1 MHCPKHIKALSS
13 KAKVIANTE
22 EKVIEEP
29 QQLSCF
35 KCKEIYNSKR
45 RLHDHQK
52 TCSGIDSLTCPRCM
66 KTFDHRS
73 NKSRHIK
80 KGNCKPVSVFE
91 YLKRKGMIENS
102 NSNETNI
109 HGDHNTV
116 NNTNNMTTNIYINN
130 YGKERI
136 DYISFDDLLNILKCY
151 NHSIPNYIKYKHFNP
166 LFPENHNIKYKDNI
180 FFIKKN
186 NEWNIINSGAL
197 SNKLYTE
204 GGSELS
210 YHSQVNDEQIKE
222 SVASEEVYENIKEFS
237 DYVTKEAE
245 GTDKE
250 IKKEIIDVVKT
261 PIGYIP

>member
-1 MHCPKHIKALSS
+1 MFTCSDCAYSTSRKDNYKRHMHCPKHIKVLSS
-13 KAKVIANTE
+13 KAKVNSNTE

-109 HGDHNTV
+109 HGDNNTV

-204 GGSELS
+204 
-210 YHSQVNDEQIKE
+210 
-222 SVASEEVYENIKEFS
+222 
-237 DYVTKEAE
+237 
-245 GTDKE
+245 
-250 IKKEIIDVVKT
+250 
-261 PIGYIP
+261 